1 MPCPECDS
9 AQKKVQQLE
18 RQIRLLEQSRTQ
30 EVKLREMLNQTMSR
44 LQERE
49 KELKD
54 LNERLETKVTE
65 RTQELSE
72 AIEQLTQ
79 IASTDHLTKVNNRM
93 KFTILAKQKI
103 AEVQRTSTPLALLF
117 IDLDHFKMVN
127 DRYGHDCGDSVL
139 RQFASAITTIIRGSD
154 IFARWGGEEFVL
166 LMDNC
171 PFSVA
176 QERAEMIRNRIQEYT
191 FDGVGHLTCS
201 MGLTLLRPSDDIH
214 TFLKR
219 ADEAMYQAKTHGR
232 YQVCV
237 S

>member
-1 MPCPECDS
+1 MTVMGMIVGTVFY
-9 AQKKVQQLE
+9 ANLLQ
-18 RQIRLLEQSRTQ
+18 RLRRLFE
-30 EVKLREMLNQTMSR
+30 EV
-44 LQERE
+44 
-49 KELKD
+49 
-54 LNERLETKVTE
+54 
-65 RTQELSE
+65 
-72 AIEQLTQ
+72 
-79 IASTDHLTKVNNRM
+79 
-93 KFTILAKQKI
+93 
-103 AEVQRTSTPLALLF
+103 
-117 IDLDHFKMVN
+117 
-127 DRYGHDCGDSVL
+127 
-139 RQFASAITTIIRGSD
+139 
-154 IFARWGGEEFVL
+154 IFLHGGGGEEFVL